1 MTIHLVSF
9 QVPWPAD
16 YGGVIDVYYKLKAL
30 HDAGARIVLHAFC
43 YKGRSDSDRLREVAD
58 EVYLYERKRSVR
70 HLFSR
75 MPFMVRSRMNDE
87 LLKRLA
93 EVPQGDMII
102 FEGLH
107 TTAYLA
113 HPALRDKFKVV
124 RTHNVEHEYY
134 TGLANA
140 TNSFFKRLFYKR
152 EADRLRDYEPVLNN
166 ADAIIAISEKDC
178 EYFSEK
184 YGREKVKC
192 VNCFYKELDTGYS
205 SENITDEE
213 RALVPEKTF
222 MLYHGNLTVA
232 ENINVALYII
242 RELLHHIPGNSPLII
257 AGFKPDDEILHAA
270 REVGERVMVIDTPSD
285 ALLAELLAKAKV
297 NLMFTFQPTG
307 IKLKLINA
315 LNSAPGAI
323 VANSDMVNDSRIKPL
338 CFVSDTVDGQAELI
352 GRFMKEDLSQEDLE
366 KRRRVIRD
374 IFSPEAGAKSILNLL
389 G

>member
-43 YKGRSDSDRLREVAD
+43 YKGRSDCDRLREVAD
-58 EVYLYERKRSVR
+58 EVYLYERKRSAGY
-70 HLFSR
+70 LFSR

-87 LLKRLA
+87 LFKRLA

-107 TTAYLA
+107 TTAYLS
-113 HPALRDKFKVV
+113 HPALKDKFKVV
-124 RTHNVEHEYY
+124 RTHNVEHDYY
-134 TGLANA
+134 SGLAKA
-140 TNSFFKRLFYKR
+140 TNSFFKKLFYKR
-152 EADRLRDYEPVLNN
+152 EAGKLRDYESILDH
-166 ADAIIAISEKDC
+166 ADAIIAISEKDK
-178 EYFSEK
+178 EYFAGKFGEN
-184 YGREKVKC
+184 KVRC
-192 VNCFYKELDTGYS
+192 VNCFYKEIDTNSTGDAIS
-205 SENITDEE
+205 DVE
-213 RALVPEKTF
+213 RELVPEELF

-242 RELLHHIPGNSPLII
+242 RELLHHIPGKSPLII
-257 AGFKPDDEILHAA
+257 AGYKPDSEILHAA
-270 REVGERVMVIDTPSD
+270 REAGDRVIVIDTPSD

-315 LNSAPGAI
+315 LNSAQGAV
-323 VANSDMVNDSRIKPL
+323 VANSEMVNDSRIKPL
-338 CFVSDTVDGQAELI
+338 CYVADTISEQAELI
-352 GRFMKEDLSQEDLE
+352 GSLMKEDFSQEDLGN
-366 KRRRVIRD
+366 RRKVIKEV
-374 IFSPEAGAKSILNLL
+374 FSPEAGAKSILNLL